1 MSRNYRF
8 HNPEAPYFVSFSV
21 VEWLDVFTRNEYK
34 DILIDSLHYC
44 QEKKGMEIYAW
55 CIMSNHV
62 HLVFRSTNGIPPGQL
77 LGSFKRHT
85 SMAVVKAIKENDRES
100 RKENLL
106 ETFKRNG
113 SKKSNVT
120 YNQFWRQDNK
130 PIELWSNFVI
140 SQKIRYIHNNPVEQ
154 GLVFRPED
162 YPYSSA
168 VDYSGE
174 KGVLNG
180 VVVVGL

>member
-8 HNPEAPYFVSFSV
+8 RNPSALFFLSFSV
-21 VEWLDVFTRNEYK
+21 VEWLDVFTRNQYK
-34 DILIDSLHYC
+34 DILIDSLRFC
-44 QEKKGMEIYAW
+44 QNEMGLEIYAW
-55 CIMSNHV
+55 CIMTNHV
-62 HLVFRSTNGIPPGQL
+62 HLVFRRIEDIPPGQL
-77 LGSFKRHT
+77 LGSFKRQT
-85 SMAVVKAIKENDRES
+85 SMTVVKTIKENDKES

-106 ETFKRNG
+106 KTIQRNG
-113 SKKSNVT
+113 SKNSNVK
-120 YNQFWRQDNK
+120 YNQFLRQGNK
-130 PIELWSNFVI
+130 LIQLWSNFVI
-140 SQKIRYIHNNPVEQ
+140 AQKIRYIHNNPVEQ

-180 VVVVGL
+180 VAVVGF

>member
-1 MSRNYRF
+1 
-8 HNPEAPYFVSFSV
+8 
-21 VEWLDVFTRNEYK
+21 
-34 DILIDSLHYC
+34 
-44 QEKKGMEIYAW
+44 
-55 CIMSNHV
+55 MSNHV

-140 SQKIRYIHNNPVEQ
+140 SQKIRYSQ
-154 GLVFRPED
+154 LRCSCTAAFTS
-162 YPYSSA
+162 YSTSL
-168 VDYSGE
+168 GFE
-174 KGVLNG
+174 KYEKTATIIISFSMILKCTP
-180 VVVVGL
+180 

>member
-1 MSRNYRF
+1 
-8 HNPEAPYFVSFSV
+8 
-21 VEWLDVFTRNEYK
+21 
-34 DILIDSLHYC
+34 
-44 QEKKGMEIYAW
+44 
-55 CIMSNHV
+55 MSNHV
-62 HLVFRSTNGIPPGQL
+62 HLVFRSTEGIPPGQS

-85 SMAVVKAIKENDRES
+85 SMAVVKAIKENDWES

-106 ETFKRNG
+106 KTFQRNG
-113 SKKSNVT
+113 SKNSNVKF
-120 YNQFWRQDNK
+120 NQFWRQDNK

-168 VDYSGE
+168 VDYSGA

>member
-1 MSRNYRF
+1 M
-8 HNPEAPYFVSFSV
+8 
-21 VEWLDVFTRNEYK
+21 
-34 DILIDSLHYC
+34 
-44 QEKKGMEIYAW
+44 
-55 CIMSNHV
+55 
-62 HLVFRSTNGIPPGQL
+62 
-77 LGSFKRHT
+77 
-85 SMAVVKAIKENDRES
+85 
-100 RKENLL
+100 L

-180 VVVVGL
+180 VVVIGL